1 MGRLNELTGL
11 EAAAK
16 IANREISSVELVNDC
31 LEQISSRENDV
42 GAWQYLDPEHAISE
56 ARRLDE
62 LEPIGPLHGVPFGVK
77 DVIDTGEMPTE
88 YGSEIFTGNQPH
100 EDAACVSIMR
110 EAGGVLLGKTVT
122 TEFAVYQW
130 RKTRNPHDIQH
141 TPGGSSSG
149 SAAAVGDN
157 MGTVSFWQSNCRLFN

>member
-62 LEPIGPLHGVPFGVK
+62 LEPFGPLHGVPFGVK
-77 DVIDTGEMPTE
+77 DVIDTG
-88 YGSEIFTGNQPH
+88 
-100 EDAACVSIMR
+100 
-110 EAGGVLLGKTVT
+110 
-122 TEFAVYQW
+122 
-130 RKTRNPHDIQH
+130 
-141 TPGGSSSG
+141 
-149 SAAAVGDN
+149 
-157 MGTVSFWQSNCRLFN
+157 